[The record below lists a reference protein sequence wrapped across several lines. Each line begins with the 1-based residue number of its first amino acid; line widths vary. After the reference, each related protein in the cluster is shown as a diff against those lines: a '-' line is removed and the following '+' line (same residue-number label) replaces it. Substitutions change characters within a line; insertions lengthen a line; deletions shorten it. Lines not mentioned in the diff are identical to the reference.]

1 MAINGDGMSSSESV
15 GFGSQIGDSFK
26 GILIGIVL
34 FPASIYALFKVETCT
49 QASDAFKKA
58 KPISQREEGKPIYV
72 TGNLDADPIGS
83 RFVKEGKYIS
93 ISESSEVYA
102 WDEEE
107 RTEGSGNNKKK
118 IKECKLEWTN
128 SPVSPSSFTLPDC
141 KTKIHHKRT
150 VESQTIPAKNGRLK
164 TDQTTYTVNLGEVN
178 FTSSVSSKFPESEQ
192 IILNGFTLG
201 SNYLYSNK
209 NCEATPVEGCE
220 RVRLSVTPV
229 PDAPMTFLGDING
242 TQIIKYVYDGD
253 AFLNAGVGTY
263 EQTMANIKKDDA
275 TMKWFGRGL
284 GFVMMWVSFVLM
296 AGPLMTLLE
305 FIPFVGEFGK
315 GALNFFFGVIA
326 FVISAITIILVKFWY
341 VWLLLILAAIGYA
354 VYKRKFANQPTA

>member
-1 MAINGDGMSSSESV
+1 MAISDDGMSSSESV

-26 GILIGIVL
+26 GILAGIIL
-34 FPASIYALFKVETCT
+34 FPLSFYVLFKVETCT

-72 TGNLDADPIGS
+72 TGTLDADPIGS
-83 RFVKEGKYIS
+83 KFVKEGKYIS

-107 RTEGSGNNKKK
+107 RTEGSGSNKKK
-118 IKECKLEWTN
+118 VKECRLEWTS
-128 SPVSPSSFTLPDC
+128 SPRAPSSFTLPGC
-141 KTKIHHKRT
+141 KNKIHHKRT
-150 VESQTIPAKNGRLK
+150 VENETIPAKNGRIK
-164 TDQTTYTVNLGEVN
+164 TDQATYTVNLAEVS
-178 FTSSVSSKFPESEQ
+178 FASSVSSKFPSADS
-192 IILNGFTLG
+192 IIPNGFEIG
-201 SNYLYSNK
+201 SSYLYSQK
-209 NCEATPVEGCE
+209 SCESSPVEGCE
-220 RVRLSVTPV
+220 RVSISVTPI
-229 PDAPMTFLGDING
+229 PEGSMTFLGDVNG
-242 TQIIKYVYDGD
+242 NQIVKFVYDGE
-253 AFLNAGVGTY
+253 AFLNAGMGTY

-275 TMKWFGRGL
+275 MMKWVGRGI

-326 FVISAITIILVKFWY
+326 FVLSAITIILVKFWY

-354 VYKRKFANQPTA
+354 IYKRKFAAQAS